1 MNQELEFRKQLD
13 MLVKIAR
20 RQGMYL
26 AEEQIG
32 EIFPKLSKQEDKIN
46 LIMEY
51 LRGQKIA
58 IGEEAAMEVTLS
70 DEDRSF
76 LELYLE
82 EIQVKAKVSQE
93 EKREIILSAMAE
105 DEEAVA
111 RLLEIY
117 LPDVAGI
124 AKLYTG
130 QGVYLE
136 DLIGE
141 GNVALIS
148 AVGMISCIEEVDEAD
163 GFIGKFIMDA
173 MEQYISGEAD
183 AREQDEWMLEKVN
196 AVAKAAKE
204 LSEDLRRKVSIEEL
218 AKETDFTAEEIEEA
232 MRASGYQI
240 EDIEKN
246 E

>member
-13 MLVKIAR
+13 MLVSIAR

-26 AEEQIG
+26 AEEQIL
-32 EIFPKLSKQEDKIN
+32 ETFLELSEQKDKIN

-51 LRGQKIA
+51 LRGQKIS

-70 DEDRSF
+70 DEDRNF

-82 EIQVKAKVSQE
+82 DIQAKEKVSPE

-105 DEEAVA
+105 DEDAGT

-117 LPDVAGI
+117 LPDVAEI

-148 AVGMISCIEEVDEAD
+148 AVGMISCIEEADEAD

-173 MEQYISGEAD
+173 MEQYISGEAYV
-183 AREQDEWMLEKVN
+183 REQDERMLEKVN

-240 EDIEKN
+240 EDIEKK